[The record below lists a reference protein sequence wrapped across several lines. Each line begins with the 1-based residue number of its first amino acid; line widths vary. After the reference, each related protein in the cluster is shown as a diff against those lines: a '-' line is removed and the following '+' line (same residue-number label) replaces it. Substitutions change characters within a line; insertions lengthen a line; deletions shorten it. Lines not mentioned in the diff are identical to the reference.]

1 MTGNSNAIVEA
12 NVQAAAAERRVLAMV
27 RRNTPQRQ
35 YSKRAIA
42 LMSIGRG
49 ALIVSDGLKLAE
61 AKRNGA

>member
-12 NVQAAAAERRVLAMV
+12 NQRAAAAERRVLATV
-27 RRNTPQRQ
+27 QRLTPQRQ
-35 YSKRAIA
+35 YSKRSLA

-49 ALIVSDGLKLAE
+49 ALVVSDGLKLAE